1 MLHTLKF
8 TRYEEAHDEFTVELK
23 LEAEFEGEVLNGFSP
38 AIAQSKAVDSLLDK
52 HFRMMVEDVV
62 DQALRVAADKG
73 LLNINLSGMTFQD
86 KISMFFIR
94 QTVGF
99 TNDLYKS
106 CRHVNVTLLGIW

>member
-1 MLHTLKF
+1 MLHVLKF

-23 LEAEFEGEVLNGFSP
+23 LEAEFEGERMYGFSP
-38 AIAQSKAVDSLLDK
+38 TIAQSKAVDSLLDK
-52 HFRMMVEDVV
+52 HFCMMVEDIV
-62 DQALRVAADKG
+62 DQALKSAVEKG

-106 CRHVNVTLLGIW
+106 CRNVSVLLVGIW